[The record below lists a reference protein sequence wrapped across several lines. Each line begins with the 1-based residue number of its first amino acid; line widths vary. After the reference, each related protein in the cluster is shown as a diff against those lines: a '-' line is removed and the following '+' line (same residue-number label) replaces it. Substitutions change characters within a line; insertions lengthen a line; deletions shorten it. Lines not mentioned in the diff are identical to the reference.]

1 VKKKFKELLHHY
13 KVEAFKI
20 SHSHELVEQ
29 STREILQFTETA
41 LNNAYHYHSH
51 EDPDPSRIETI
62 NMIKSYVLEALLP
75 PVIEKLMLRTLVLE
89 KQHTEMVR
97 LLGSILEVLSE
108 EDADS
113 GTAEAAG

>member
-1 VKKKFKELLHHY
+1 VKKKLKELLHHY

-20 SHSHELVEQ
+20 SHSHELVEE

-41 LNNAYHYHSH
+41 LNNAYHYHFRA
-51 EDPDPSRIETI
+51 DPDPGRIETI

-89 KQHTEMVR
+89 KQHAEMVR
-97 LLGSILEVLSE
+97 LLGSVLEVLSDD
-108 EDADS
+108 DAKS
-113 GTAEAAG
+113 EAADAAG